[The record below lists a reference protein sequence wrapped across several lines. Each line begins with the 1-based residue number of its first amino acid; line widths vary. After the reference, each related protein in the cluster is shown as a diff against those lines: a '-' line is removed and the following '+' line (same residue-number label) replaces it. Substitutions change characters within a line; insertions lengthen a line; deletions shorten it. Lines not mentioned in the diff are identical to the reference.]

1 MTSAKQLAEEL
12 TMNRAAPAAGE
23 LGGQFGE
30 YADALSAL
38 AERALAGGAAS
49 QIASEDIARVLTA
62 VMKVYAA
69 KVEKETEPAALPPP
83 PVLGERVTPTEA
95 VVLVSE
101 LMRAVNL
108 NLFDLSMWYRRS
120 R

>member
-1 MTSAKQLAEEL
+1 MATEPAEGL
-12 TMNRAAPAAGE
+12 T
-23 LGGQFGE
+23 
-30 YADALSAL
+30 ADGADFRGHAEAL
-38 AERALAGGAAS
+38 AALADRALAAGAAS

-62 VMKVYAA
+62 VMKIYAA
-69 KVEKETEPAALPPP
+69 KAERETEAAPPS
-83 PVLGERVTPTEA
+83 PVLAERVTPTEA

-108 NLFDLSMWYRRS
+108 NLFDLSMWYRRA

>member
-1 MTSAKQLAEEL
+1 MAEGLTADGAEFGRQELKCPDLSGGFHGHAEALA
-12 TMNRAAPAAGE
+12 
-23 LGGQFGE
+23 
-30 YADALSAL
+30 AL
-38 AERALAGGAAS
+38 AERALAGGAAP

-62 VMKVYAA
+62 AMKLYAA
-69 KVEKETEPAALPPP
+69 KVEMETGTAATPPS
-83 PVLGERVTPTEA
+83 PVAAERVTPTEA

-108 NLFDLSMWYRRS
+108 NLFDLSMWYRRA